1 MKVVGG
7 SASVSLAKAIAREM
21 FAGSVDVLSER
32 DPCGF
37 SDGKPYLRPLGSVAG
52 DHVLLVQRTCPAPS
66 VVGFSSRNDLT
77 NYLRWRS

>member
-1 MKVVGG
+1 MKIVGG
-7 SASVSLAKAIAREM
+7 AASVSLAKAIACEL
-21 FAGSVDVLSER
+21 FAGSLDVVSER

-37 SDGKPYLRPLGSVAG
+37 SDGERYLPLLGSVAS
-52 DHVLLVQRTCPAPS
+52 DHVVLVRRTCPAPS